1 MKRLSSLVFIFLF
14 IGCSSNAD
22 ITDNLTA
29 PETFAFQIL
38 DKNTGE
44 NVFSNKTYDPEKIT
58 VKNLDSDEVVKHRFI
73 SDNNLDIIVVEN
85 VGRESEN
92 VNYSINVND
101 KSLFKLHVD
110 AILIKKDLDFEYQN
124 VEITNAVFKRDKTS
138 GVYNVLA
145 SLD

>member
-1 MKRLSSLVFIFLF
+1 MKQLSSLVFIFLL
-14 IGCSSNAD
+14 IGCNSQAD

-38 DKNTGE
+38 DHKGE
-44 NVFSNKTYDPEKIT
+44 NVFSNKTYDAKKIT
-58 VKNLDSDEVVKHRFI
+58 VKNLDSDDVVKHHFV
-73 SDNNLDIIVVEN
+73 SYNNLNIIVLEN

-92 VNYSINVND
+92 VNYSINVGD
-101 KSLFKLHVD
+101 KSIFELHVD
-110 AILIKKDLDFEYQN
+110 AILVKKGLDFEYKN
-124 VEITNAVFKRDKTS
+124 VEITNTTFQRDKTS

>member
-1 MKRLSSLVFIFLF
+1 MKQLSSLVCIFLF
-14 IGCSSNAD
+14 IGCNSKAD

-44 NVFSNKTYDPEKIT
+44 NVFSNKTYNPKKIT
-58 VKNLDSDEVVKHRFI
+58 VKNLDSDDVIPHHFV
-73 SDNNLDIIVVEN
+73 SDNDLDIIVLEN

-92 VNYSINVND
+92 INYSVNVGD
-101 KSLFKLHVD
+101 KRIFELHVD
-110 AILIKKDLDFEYQN
+110 AILVKKGLDFEYKN
-124 VEITNAVFKRDKTS
+124 VEITNTVFKRDKTS
-138 GVYNVLA
+138 GVYNILA